1 MTRRAALAPH
11 SWQIAAEDDR
21 WLGQLARAAQRGD
34 KIARDMLW
42 DAIGH
47 RLVSLARR
55 SAWFLPEPERED
67 IAQEAFPLF
76 LTLVQ
81 EWESAAAT
89 DTGFAR
95 YLFGVFRA
103 RIRNVIRDGMRACT
117 LAPTIARDSVAL
129 MEDERFTAYGMENA
143 VDLASFL
150 ASLSPHEQQ
159 ILHLRTVEEV
169 SMEQVAARLG
179 VTSRSASRTW
189 NSILKRFRWF
199 IVT

>member
-1 MTRRAALAPH
+1 VTRRAAPAPYA
-11 SWQIAAEDDR
+11 WQIAAEEDR
-21 WLGQLARAAQRGD
+21 WLGQLARATQRGD

-81 EWESAAAT
+81 EWDKAVTA

-95 YLFGVFRA
+95 YLFGVFRV
-103 RIRNVIRDGMRACT
+103 RIRNIIRDGMRAYA
-117 LAPTIARDSVAL
+117 LAPTIARGAVA
-129 MEDERFTAYGMENA
+129 MMPDERSTAHGLEDA

-150 ASLSPHEQQ
+150 ASLSRHEQR
-159 ILHLRTVEEV
+159 ILHLRTVEGV
-169 SMEQVAARLG
+169 PMEQIAARLG
-179 VTSRSASRTW
+179 VTPRSISRTW
-189 NSILKRFRWF
+189 NSVLRRFRWF
-199 IVT
+199 IAT